1 MDENEV
7 TPVVDDNQGVDSG
20 SDESVQEPVV
30 PIDPAPETVEEP
42 TETVTEPVLEP
53 TTYYSPDGDVI
64 ALTELPE
71 GSARTVNVGSSISG
85 TPYSS
90 VVNSTYEDVAAQIV
104 PKMGFADDYLFV
116 CTDSAE
122 YVLCW
127 GDITLS
133 GTVFTADSVSY
144 ARFYSASAYR
154 GYQVEFGSASLNVD
168 ARSYIVNSNL
178 GSYPQLGSSDSN
190 LTGLIGFAM
199 VVCLAMYVMRSIFRW
214 SLRSRVAVSHDM
226 S

>member
-7 TPVVDDNQGVDSG
+7 TPVVDDSQGADSGVD
-20 SDESVQEPVV
+20 EPVQEPVV
-30 PIDPAPETVEEP
+30 PTDSAPETVEEP
-42 TETVTEPVLEP
+42 TETVTETVSEP

-64 ALTELPE
+64 ALTELPAASE
-71 GSARTVNVGSSISG
+71 RTVNVGSSISG

-127 GDITLS
+127 GDITLA
-133 GTVFTADSVSY
+133 GTVFSADSVSY
-144 ARFYSASAYR
+144 ARFYSSSSYR
-154 GYQVEFGSASLNVD
+154 GYQVEFGTASLNVD
-168 ARSYIVNSNL
+168 AGPYIVNSNL
-178 GSYPQLGSSDSN
+178 GSYPQLGYSDSN
-190 LTGLIGFAM
+190 LTGLVGFAM
-199 VVCLAMYVMRSIFRW
+199 VVCVAMYVMRSIFRW